1 MNSTQPPFD
10 LKASALQTMMEHG
23 FELDFSPQARDQLA
37 QLTHPLPGSVTG
49 HETRDL
55 RNLFWSSIDND
66 SSRDLDQIEVGV
78 PLEDGR
84 TRIMIGIA
92 DVDVFVPKGSP
103 LDDHATQQATT
114 VYAAVQTFPMLP
126 NQLSTGTTSLLPD
139 VDRLCIVVEF
149 VVDTEGQ
156 IGESDV
162 YRALLRN
169 RAQLTYNAVG
179 VWFEGSGP
187 APGRGDACG
196 ELQTQLKLQDQVA
209 QTLRRDRY
217 RRGALNIETTEANP
231 VMSNGQVVDIVKRQK
246 NRATDLVED
255 FMVASNGVVARAL
268 QAKNLS
274 CIRREVKTPKRWN
287 RIVELAAQPGGRLP
301 VDPDP
306 KALSNFM
313 NMRKVGDP
321 EHFADLS
328 LAMIKLMG
336 SGEYVLER
344 PGDPRQGHFGL
355 AVGDYTHSTA
365 PNRRFADL
373 VTQRL
378 IKAALAMQAAP
389 DSDSELVAIASHC
402 TLREDAARKVERE
415 MSKRIAAIALG
426 GRIGQRFDA
435 IVTGVTPK
443 GTFVRL
449 LEPHAEGLLAEGQE
463 GADVGDKLRVKLVS
477 TNVARGFIDFARA

>member
-1 MNSTQPPFD
+1 MNGPHPPFD
-10 LKASALQTMMEHG
+10 LKASALQTMLEHG
-23 FELDFSPQARDQLA
+23 FDLDFSPQVRDQLA
-37 QLTHPLPGSVTG
+37 QLTQQPPGSAG
-49 HETRDL
+49 GDETRDL
-55 RNLFWSSIDND
+55 RDLFWSSIDND
-66 SSRDLDQIEVGV
+66 SSRDLDQIEVAT

-84 TRIMIGIA
+84 TRIMIGVA

-103 LDDHATQQATT
+103 IDDHAAKQATT
-114 VYAAVQTFPMLP
+114 VYTGVQIFPMLP

-139 VDRLCIVVEF
+139 VDRSCIVVDF
-149 VVDTEGQ
+149 VVDAEGQ
-156 IGESDV
+156 IGENDV
-162 YRALLRN
+162 YRAMLRN

-179 VWFEGSGP
+179 AWFEGNGP
-187 APGRGDACG
+187 APSRGTASG
-196 ELQTQLKLQDQVA
+196 ELQAQLKLQDLVA

-217 RRGALNIETTEANP
+217 RRGALNIETTEVNP
-231 VMSNGQVVDIVKRQK
+231 VMSNGQVVDIGKRQK
-246 NRATDLVED
+246 NRATDLIED
-255 FMVASNGVVARAL
+255 FMVAANGVVARTL
-268 QAKNLS
+268 QAKNVS
-274 CIRREVKTPKRWN
+274 YIRRVVKTPKRWN
-287 RIVELAAQPGGRLP
+287 RIVELAAQQGGRLP

-306 KALSNFM
+306 RALSNFM
-313 NMRKVGDP
+313 NMRKAADP

-336 SGEYVLER
+336 PGEYVLER
-344 PGDPRQGHFGL
+344 PGDTREGHFGL
-355 AVGDYTHSTA
+355 AVEDYTHSTA

-378 IKAALAMQAAP
+378 IKAALALQASP
-389 DSDSELVAIASHC
+389 YSDSELAAIASHC
-402 TLREDAARKVERE
+402 TLKEDAARKVERE

-435 IVTGVTPK
+435 IVTGVTPN

-463 GADVGDKLRVKLVS
+463 GVDVGDRLRVKLVS

>member
-1 MNSTQPPFD
+1 
-10 LKASALQTMMEHG
+10 
-23 FELDFSPQARDQLA
+23 
-37 QLTHPLPGSVTG
+37 
-49 HETRDL
+49 
-55 RNLFWSSIDND
+55 
-66 SSRDLDQIEVGV
+66 
-78 PLEDGR
+78 
-84 TRIMIGIA
+84 MIGIA

-103 LDDHATQQATT
+103 IDDHAAQQATT

-149 VVDTEGQ
+149 AVDTEGQ
-156 IGESDV
+156 IGESEV

-179 VWFEGSGP
+179 AWFEGSGP
-187 APGRGDACG
+187 APGRGAASG

-209 QTLRRDRY
+209 QTRRRDRY
-217 RRGALNIETTEANP
+217 RRGALNIETTEVNP

-255 FMVASNGVVARAL
+255 FMVASNGVMARAL

-274 CIRREVKTPKRWN
+274 CIRRVVKTPKRWN
-287 RIVELAAQPGGRLP
+287 RIVELAAKQGGRLP

-336 SGEYVLER
+336 PGEYVLER
-344 PGDPRQGHFGL
+344 PGDPRQGHVGL
-355 AVGDYTHSTA
+355 AVGDYTHSK
-365 PNRRFADL
+365 PRPIGDL
-373 VTQRL
+373 
-378 IKAALAMQAAP
+378 
-389 DSDSELVAIASHC
+389 
-402 TLREDAARKVERE
+402 
-415 MSKRIAAIALG
+415 
-426 GRIGQRFDA
+426 
-435 IVTGVTPK
+435 
-443 GTFVRL
+443 
-449 LEPHAEGLLAEGQE
+449 
-463 GADVGDKLRVKLVS
+463 S
-477 TNVARGFIDFARA
+477 T